1 MTTPP
6 AAAVTAVSAVIASE
20 AKQSPACMSASSP
33 AGNVG
38 IRPTTHRSATDA
50 APILRVENLS
60 VHFPVRHGVFG
71 TRIVKALDD
80 VSFDVP
86 RGITLGIA
94 GESGCGKSTLG
105 FAVTMLQKLTAGR
118 VIFDGTDLGQLGRR
132 AVRQMR
138 RRMQIVFQDSAA
150 SLNPRTQIGAI
161 LGQALDIHGLCPGRQ
176 RTPRIRALLDMVG
189 LAANFADRFPHQLSG
204 GQAQRV
210 AIARAL
216 AVGAE
221 LIVYDE
227 PVSALDVSIQ
237 AQIVNLLQNL
247 QRELAL
253 TYLFISHDLSIVRH
267 ISDIVAVMYLGRIV
281 EFAPKTSLYAHPS
294 HPYSQALL
302 SAVPVPDP
310 ALERARQRIILK
322 GDLPDPTNPPS
333 GCGFRTRCPIAIA
346 ACAELAPPPFPV
358 ADDHWARCIRVG
370 EPATV
375 SAPGLSP

>member
-1 MTTPP
+1 MNTRTT
-6 AAAVTAVSAVIASE
+6 VIASE
-20 AKQSPACMSASSP
+20 AKQSPACAGVRTPASEAAAP
-33 AGNVG
+33 L
-38 IRPTTHRSATDA
+38 TTEHDVTGT
-50 APILRVENLS
+50 APILHVEHLS

-71 TRIVKALDD
+71 THTVKALDD
-80 VSFDVP
+80 VSFTVP
-86 RGITLGIA
+86 RGATLGIA

-105 FAVTMLQKLTAGR
+105 FAVLMLQKLTAGR
-118 VIFDGTDLGQLGRR
+118 VIFDGTDLGQLDRR

-161 LGQALDIHGLCPGRQ
+161 IGQALDIHGLYTGRE
-176 RTPRIRALLDMVG
+176 RAPRIRALLDMVG
-189 LAANFADRFPHQLSG
+189 LASNFADRFPHQLSG

-247 QRELAL
+247 QRELRL

-281 EFAPKTSLYAHPS
+281 EFAPKTSLYARPS

-310 ALERARQRIILK
+310 ALERARRRIILK

-333 GCGFRTRCPIAIA
+333 GCGFRTRCPIALA
-346 ACAELAPPPFPV
+346 ACAETPPPPFPV

-370 EPATV
+370 ESVTS
-375 SAPGLSP
+375 SAPGLPP

>member
-1 MTTPP
+1 
-6 AAAVTAVSAVIASE
+6 
-20 AKQSPACMSASSP
+20 MSARS
-33 AGNVG
+33 ADDLAAL
-38 IRPTTHRSATDA
+38 PTTNRSADNLD
-50 APILRVENLS
+50 PVLRVENLS
-60 VHFPVRHGVFG
+60 VYFPVRHGAFA
-71 TRIVKALDD
+71 TRIVKALDN
-80 VSFDVP
+80 VSFEVP
-86 RGITLGIA
+86 RGATLGIA

-105 FAVTMLQKLTAGR
+105 FAVLMLQRLTTGR
-118 VIFDGTDLGQLGRR
+118 VIFDGTDLGQLNTR

-150 SLNPRTQIGAI
+150 SLNPRSQIGSI
-161 LGQALDIHGLCPGRQ
+161 LGQALDIHGLFTGRQ
-176 RTPRIRALLDMVG
+176 RASRIRALLDMVG
-189 LAANFADRFPHQLSG
+189 LAANFTDRFPHQLSG

-221 LIVYDE
+221 LIIYDE

-247 QRELAL
+247 QRELGL

-281 EFAPKTSLYAHPS
+281 EFAPKASLYAQPS

-310 ALERARQRIILK
+310 ALERARRRIILK

-346 ACAELAPPPFPV
+346 ACAEIPPPPFQV

-370 EPATV
+370 ETTPL